1 VIMVKP
7 SSFYSDIIAEAR
19 ELAQDVPVATYQVSG
34 EYAMICAA
42 AKAGVF
48 DLRRMAEEALEGCL
62 RAGIA
67 PFDYQK
73 LTFRGSIRTKL
84 FHSTS
89 IGLAKRGGSMTLCTT
104 YKLMRSIYVCKK

>member
-1 VIMVKP
+1 MIMVKP

-62 RAGIA
+62 RAGELHEMLSA
-67 PFDYQK
+67 NF
-73 LTFRGSIRTKL
+73 
-84 FHSTS
+84 
-89 IGLAKRGGSMTLCTT
+89 IGAQFVLSYFTPQALDWLSEEDP
-104 YKLMRSIYVCKK
+104 

>member
-1 VIMVKP
+1 MIMVKP

-62 RAGIA
+62 RAGI
-67 PFDYQK
+67 PREDRG
-73 LTFRGSIRTKL
+73 TNFRCAICSKL
-84 FHSTS
+84 FHPT
-89 IGLAKRGGSMTLCTT
+89 GLGLVK
-104 YKLMRSIYVCKK
+104 

>member
-1 VIMVKP
+1 MEGADVIMVKP

-19 ELAQDVPVATYQVSG
+19 ELAQDVPVATFQVSG

-62 RAGIA
+62 RAGFPSHRRRWLILGA
-67 PFDYQK
+67 QFVLSYFTPQALDW
-73 LTFRGSIRTKL
+73 LSEEDP
-84 FHSTS
+84 
-89 IGLAKRGGSMTLCTT
+89 
-104 YKLMRSIYVCKK
+104 

>member
-1 VIMVKP
+1 MVKP

-62 RAGIA
+62 RAGIFLIA
-67 PFDYQK
+67 
-73 LTFRGSIRTKL
+73 GSW
-84 FHSTS
+84 
-89 IGLAKRGGSMTLCTT
+89 G
-104 YKLMRSIYVCKK
+104 

>member
-1 VIMVKP
+1 LEGADVIMVKP

-62 RAGIA
+62 RAGIPKEDCGTNLRCA
-67 PFDYQK
+67 IC
-73 LTFRGSIRTKL
+73 SKL
-84 FHSTS
+84 FHST
-89 IGLAKRGGSMTLCTT
+89 GLGLVK
-104 YKLMRSIYVCKK
+104 

>member
-1 VIMVKP
+1 MVKP
-7 SSFYSDIIAEAR
+7 SSFYLDIIAEAR

-62 RAGIA
+62 RAGTPA
-67 PFDYQK
+67 EVGR
-73 LTFRGSIRTKL
+73 TNFRRSSCAQL
-84 FHSTS
+84 FYSS
-89 IGLAKRGGSMTLCTT
+89 SFGLAQ
-104 YKLMRSIYVCKK
+104 

>member
-1 VIMVKP
+1 MVKP

-62 RAGIA
+62 RAGISHS
-67 PFDYQK
+67 QVN
-73 LTFRGSIRTKL
+73 LISRGPIRSEL
-84 FHSTS
+84 FHATG
-89 IGLAKRGGSMTLCTT
+89 IGLVK
-104 YKLMRSIYVCKK
+104 

>member
-1 VIMVKP
+1 MVKP

-62 RAGIA
+62 RAGELHEILSA
-67 PFDYQK
+67 NSY
-73 LTFRGSIRTKL
+73 RGTIRSQL

-89 IGLAKRGGSMTLCTT
+89 IGLAE
-104 YKLMRSIYVCKK
+104 

>member
-1 VIMVKP
+1 MFKKRDLLEGADVIMVKP

-62 RAGIA
+62 RAGIR
-67 PFDYQK
+67 PTGK
-73 LTFRGSIRTKL
+73 LRG
-84 FHSTS
+84 
-89 IGLAKRGGSMTLCTT
+89 
-104 YKLMRSIYVCKK
+104 

>member
-1 VIMVKP
+1 MVKP

-48 DLRRMAEEALEGCL
+48 DLRRMAEESLEGCL
-62 RAGIA
+62 RAGTS
-67 PFDYQK
+67 D
-73 LTFRGSIRTKL
+73 SISRL
-84 FHSTS
+84 I
-89 IGLAKRGGSMTLCTT
+89 IGAQLVLSYFTPQALDWLSEEDP
-104 YKLMRSIYVCKK
+104 

>member
-1 VIMVKP
+1 MVKP

-62 RAGIA
+62 RAGSSLYI
-67 PFDYQK
+67 K
-73 LTFRGSIRTKL
+73 G
-84 FHSTS
+84 
-89 IGLAKRGGSMTLCTT
+89 
-104 YKLMRSIYVCKK
+104 

>member
-1 VIMVKP
+1 LAEGADVIMVKP

-62 RAGIA
+62 RAGIS
-67 PFDYQK
+67 QSQVN
-73 LTFRGSIRTKL
+73 LISRGSIRSEL
-84 FHSTS
+84 FHATG
-89 IGLAKRGGSMTLCTT
+89 IGLVK
-104 YKLMRSIYVCKK
+104 

>member
-1 VIMVKP
+1 LEGADVIMVKP

-62 RAGIA
+62 RAGI
-67 PFDYQK
+67 PKEY
-73 LTFRGSIRTKL
+73 RGTNLRCAICSKL
-84 FHSTS
+84 FHST
-89 IGLAKRGGSMTLCTT
+89 GLGLVK
-104 YKLMRSIYVCKK
+104 

>member
-42 AKAGVF
+42 ANAGVF

-62 RAGIA
+62 RAGERTRDR
-67 PFDYQK
+67 FR
-73 LTFRGSIRTKL
+73 LTL
-84 FHSTS
+84 
-89 IGLAKRGGSMTLCTT
+89 
-104 YKLMRSIYVCKK
+104 